1 MLEVIGKF
9 QTNNMQLMRIE
20 EYPFQTEE
28 NFIVMDNLENGELSI
43 YEHIKGPL
51 NIQQLLTGF
60 RTPDNVALVAKIT
73 INELWKENA
82 IFIHKISCE
91 HGFEYLAEPMLYQVL
106 DYIEFYYEYQAV
118 GISDREYHSWLPYAG
133 KALDN
138 FKRENRV
145 YVFYKN

>member
-9 QTNNMQLMRIE
+9 QTNNMQLMRIGQ
-20 EYPFQTEE
+20 YPFQTEE
-28 NFIVMDNLENGELSI
+28 SFIVMDNLENGELRV
-43 YEHIKGPL
+43 YEHIKGSL

-60 RTPDNVALVAKIT
+60 EVPGNAVWVAKIT
-73 INELWKENA
+73 INELWKEKGV
-82 IFIHKISCE
+82 FIHKISCE
-91 HGFEYLAEPMLYQVL
+91 HGFEYLAEPMVYQVL

>member
-9 QTNNMQLMRIE
+9 QTNSMQLMRIE
-20 EYPFQTEE
+20 QYPFQTEE
-28 NFIVMDNLENGELSI
+28 SFIVMDNLENGELSI

-60 RTPDNVALVAKIT
+60 GTPDNVALVAKIT
-73 INELWKENA
+73 INELWKEKG
-82 IFIHKISCE
+82 IFIHRIFCE
-91 HGFEYLAEPMLYQVL
+91 YGYKYLAEPMVYQVL
-106 DYIEFYYEYQAV
+106 DFAEFYNDYQAV
-118 GISDREYHSWLPYAG
+118 GISDREYHSWLPCAG